1 MWKIYAKV
9 LLNIE
14 LAMSIMSIAGHSSDS
29 SAEEKTAPEDSPN
42 ELHQPIWSVISF
54 ERREAAGLVYEEAF
68 RKLEELEARGIAGLC
83 VVTDGAAANVA
94 ASEN

>member
-9 LLNIE
+9 LLNIG

-29 SAEEKTAPEDSPN
+29 SEEKTASEDSPN

-54 ERREAAGLVYEEAF
+54 ERREAAGLVYKEAF

-83 VVTDGAAANVA
+83 VVTDGSAANVA
-94 ASEN
+94 ARKN